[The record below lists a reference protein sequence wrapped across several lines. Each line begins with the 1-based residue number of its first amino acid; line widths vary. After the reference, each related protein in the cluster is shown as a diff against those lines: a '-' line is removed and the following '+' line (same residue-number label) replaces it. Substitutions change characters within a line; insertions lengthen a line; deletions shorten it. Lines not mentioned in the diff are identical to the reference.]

1 MTTLSTDKYITTSL
15 LSLFQWISEWIK
27 GASCLL
33 CFSLSRQGLEERHKR
48 EKNGHDLNSKTPGLF
63 FYPTLTDI
71 NISSRRQSAS
81 AQKLSKLTCRSIFRR
96 NRSNILIDQQV
107 TTGSCVKLRK
117 YWSLSSTSTP
127 SVPFRVNKNAL
138 LFLIYIAWLRYDY
151 YTMINS
157 L

>member
-48 EKNGHDLNSKTPGLF
+48 VKNGHDLNSKTPGLF
-63 FYPTLTDI
+63 FYQTLTDI

-81 AQKLSKLTCRSIFRR
+81 AQKLSKLTCRSIFKR

-107 TTGSCVKLRK
+107 TTGSCVKEPSFGNIDHYLQHQHRQC
-117 YWSLSSTSTP
+117 P
-127 SVPFRVNKNAL
+127 SVWIKMLYF
-138 LFLIYIAWLRYDY
+138 
-151 YTMINS
+151 S
-157 L
+157 